1 MFVSVTKF
9 IIAYSWEES
18 DFFYNLCDIL
28 ALLLCT
34 RTILGDM
41 SDGDDSY
48 SLEVGRGEEATHD
61 VGVEVAHPA
70 SAKIALRCSEAQMLG
85 SYSHVDVA
93 VLLVVV
99 AACPALAVVLH
110 AHDVER
116 SSAEPIAV
124 VCLPELFLSLL
135 AAHNDK
141 LHGWRLTADG
151 ASRTHSR
158 MYAKSSSLTSSSVYL
173 RAEKRV
179 CDNSRIFIRSA
190 YFFVSTYSLAVSPS
204 GSLPSESVIITL
216 LLSLIL

>member
-110 AHDVER
+110 TYDVEWGGT
-116 SSAEPIAV
+116 EPFAV
-124 VCLPELFLSLL
+124 VRLPELFSCLL
-135 AAHNDK
+135 AAHHDK
-141 LHGWRLTADG
+141 LPRLSVDSRRCHAYALQYICKVFVAYRLVG
-151 ASRTHSR
+151 VFACREAS
-158 MYAKSSSLTSSSVYL
+158 L
-173 RAEKRV
+173 R
-179 CDNSRIFIRSA
+179 
-190 YFFVSTYSLAVSPS
+190 
-204 GSLPSESVIITL
+204 
-216 LLSLIL
+216 